1 MLLIIGGM
9 GFIGM
14 HTVRHVLDAGEDVVI
29 GVHSSRRE
37 PDLFKDEIGK
47 RVQIASVDVTNPL
60 SIVEAVTKHGVNRIA
75 HMVAPRLGS
84 LSPGDEY
91 RTNMGGLINVLES
104 ARILGVERVLVA
116 SSQSVYLGLKEGP
129 FPETA
134 PLPVVT
140 SNATEA
146 YKKSFE
152 TLGSLY
158 AGQTGTSVVFM
169 RIGSIYGPLYYS
181 GFNLPSRMT
190 RAAVTGNPPD
200 YGRGGV
206 PFSEDLTDWTYVKDV
221 SKGVQLLCMADSL
234 NHTIYNIGSG
244 RGTSNQEVAEAISSA
259 APGVNFELQPGKS
272 PNWRND
278 PFMDLSR
285 ISEEVGYE
293 PQYTIG
299 PAIAEYVE
307 WMRATPD
314 WR

>member
-47 RVQIASVDVTNPL
+47 RVQIATVDVTNPL
-60 SIVEAVTKHGVNRIA
+60 SIVEAVSKYGVNRIA

-84 LSPGDEY
+84 LTPGDEY
-91 RTNMGGLINVLES
+91 RTNMGGLINVMET
-104 ARILGVERVLVA
+104 ARICGVDRVLVA
-116 SSQSVYLGLKEGP
+116 SSQSVYLGLKQGP
-129 FPETA
+129 FSEES
-134 PLPVVT
+134 PLPVAT
-140 SNATEA
+140 GNATEA

-158 AGQTGTSVVFM
+158 ASQTGISVVYM

-206 PFSEDLTDWTYVKDV
+206 PFSDDLTDWTYVKDV
-221 SKGVQLLCMADSL
+221 SKGVQLLSMADTLS
-234 NHTIYNIGSG
+234 HTTYNIGSG
-244 RGTSNQEVAEAISSA
+244 RGTANQEIAEAISA
-259 APGVNFELQPGKS
+259 TVPGVNFELQPGKS
-272 PNWRND
+272 PNYRPD
-278 PFMDLSR
+278 PFMDITR
-285 ISEEVGYE
+285 IAEELGYA

-299 PAIAEYVE
+299 PAIAEYAE

>member
-14 HTVRHVLDAGEDVVI
+14 HTTRHALDAGEDVVL

-47 RVQIASVDVTNPL
+47 RVHIATVDVTNPL
-60 SIVEAVTKHGVNRIA
+60 HIVEAINKYGVTRIA

-91 RTNMGGLINVLES
+91 RTNMLGLINVFEA
-104 ARILGVERVLVA
+104 ARVSGVERVLVA
-116 SSQSVYLGLKEGP
+116 SSQSVYLGLKQGP
-129 FPETA
+129 FLEDA
-134 PLPVVT
+134 PLPVAT
-140 SNATEA
+140 TNATEA

-158 AGQTGTSVVFM
+158 ANQTGVSVVFM

-190 RAAVTGNPPD
+190 RSAVTSNPPD

-206 PFSEDLTDWTYVKDV
+206 PFSDDSTDWTYVKDV
-221 SKGVQLLCMADSL
+221 SKGVQLLAMADSL
-234 NHTIYNIGSG
+234 SHTTYNIGSG
-244 RGTSNQEVAEAISSA
+244 MGTTNQAVAEAISAA

-272 PNWRND
+272 PSARPD
-278 PFMDLSR
+278 PFMDNTR
-285 ISEEVGYE
+285 IREEVGYE
-293 PQYTIG
+293 PKYTIG

>member
-29 GVHSSRRE
+29 GAHSSRRE
-37 PDLFKDEIGK
+37 PELFRDEIGK
-47 RVQIASVDVTNPL
+47 RVHIASVDVTNPL
-60 SIVEAVTKHGVNRIA
+60 SIVEAVSKHGVNRIA

-91 RTNMGGLINVLES
+91 RTNMGGLINVMET
-104 ARILGVERVLVA
+104 ARICGVDRVLVA
-116 SSQSVYLGLKEGP
+116 SSQSVYLGLKQGP
-129 FPETA
+129 FSEDS
-134 PLPVVT
+134 PLPVAT
-140 SNATEA
+140 GNATEA

-158 AGQTGTSVVFM
+158 ASQTGISVVYM

-206 PFSEDLTDWTYVKDV
+206 PFADDLTDWTYVKDV
-221 SKGVQLLCMADSL
+221 SKGVQLLSMADTLS
-234 NHTIYNIGSG
+234 HTTYNIGSG
-244 RGTSNQEVAEAISSA
+244 RGTANQEIAEAISA
-259 APGVNFELQPGKS
+259 AVPGVNFELQPGKS
-272 PNWRND
+272 PNYRPD
-278 PFMDLSR
+278 PFMDISR
-285 ISEEVGYE
+285 IGEELGYA

-299 PAIAEYVE
+299 PAIAEYAE
-307 WMRATPD
+307 WMRSTPD

>member
-47 RVQIASVDVTNPL
+47 RVQIATVDVTNPL
-60 SIVEAVTKHGVNRIA
+60 SIVKAVSKYGVNRIA

-84 LSPGDEY
+84 LTPGDEY
-91 RTNMGGLINVLES
+91 RTNMGGLINVMET
-104 ARILGVERVLVA
+104 ARICGVDRVLVA
-116 SSQSVYLGLKEGP
+116 SSQSVYLGLKQGP
-129 FPETA
+129 FSEDS
-134 PLPVVT
+134 PLPVAT
-140 SNATEA
+140 GNATEA

-158 AGQTGTSVVFM
+158 ASQTGISVVYM

-206 PFSEDLTDWTYVKDV
+206 PFSDDLTDWTYVKDV
-221 SKGVQLLCMADSL
+221 SKGVQLLSMADTLS
-234 NHTIYNIGSG
+234 HTTYNIGSG
-244 RGTSNQEVAEAISSA
+244 RGTANQEIAEAISA
-259 APGVNFELQPGKS
+259 AVPGVNFELQPGKS
-272 PNWRND
+272 PNYRPD
-278 PFMDLSR
+278 PFMDISR
-285 ISEEVGYE
+285 IGEELGYA

-299 PAIAEYVE
+299 PAIAEYAE
-307 WMRATPD
+307 WMRVTPD

>member
-47 RVQIASVDVTNPL
+47 RVQIATVDVTNPL
-60 SIVEAVTKHGVNRIA
+60 TIVEAVTKYDVNRIA

-91 RTNMGGLINVLES
+91 RTNMGGLINVLET

-134 PLPVVT
+134 ALPVVT
-140 SNATEA
+140 NNATEA

-158 AGQTGTSVVFM
+158 ASQTGTSVVFM

-190 RAAVTGNPPD
+190 RAAVTGSPPD

-206 PFSEDLTDWTYVKDV
+206 PFAEDRTDWTYVKDV
-221 SKGVQLLCMADSL
+221 SKGVQLLCAADSL

-244 RGTSNQEVAEAISSA
+244 TGTANQEVAEAISA
-259 APGVNFELQPGKS
+259 AVPGVNFELQPGRG
-272 PNWRND
+272 PAYRVD
-278 PFMDLSR
+278 PFMDISR
-285 ISEEVGYE
+285 IREELGYE

>member
-29 GVHSSRRE
+29 GAHSSRRE

-47 RVQIASVDVTNPL
+47 RVHVATVDVTNPL
-60 SIVEAVTKHGVNRIA
+60 TIIEAINTYGVRRIA

-91 RTNMGGLINVLES
+91 RTNMVGLINVLES
-104 ARILGVERVLVA
+104 ARVSNVERVLVA
-116 SSQSVYLGLKEGP
+116 SSQSVYLGLREGP
-129 FPETA
+129 FLETA

-140 SNATEA
+140 NNATEA

-158 AGQTGTSVVFM
+158 AGQTGASVVFM

-181 GFNLPSRMT
+181 GFNVPSRMT

-206 PFSEDLTDWTYVKDV
+206 PFSDDLTDWTYVKDV
-221 SKGVQLLCMADSL
+221 SKGVQLLSMADSL

-244 RGTSNQEVAEAISSA
+244 RATPNQEVAEAVSTA
-259 APGVNFELQPGKS
+259 VPGVNFELQPGRS
-272 PNWRND
+272 PSGRND
-278 PFMDLSR
+278 PFMDLTR
-285 ISEEVGYE
+285 IREELGYE
-293 PQYTIG
+293 PKYTIG
-299 PAIAEYVE
+299 PAIAEYAE

>member
-37 PDLFKDEIGK
+37 PDIFKEEIGK
-47 RVQIASVDVTNPL
+47 RVHIATVDVTNPL
-60 SIVEAVTKHGVNRIA
+60 TIVDAVRTYGVNRIA

-91 RTNMGGLINVLES
+91 RTNMGGLINVMET
-104 ARILGVERVLVA
+104 ARICGIDRVLVA
-116 SSQSVYLGLKEGP
+116 SSQSVYLGLREGP
-129 FPETA
+129 FSESA
-134 PLPVVT
+134 PLPLPT

-158 AGQTGTSVVFM
+158 ASQTGISVVFM

-181 GFNLPSRMT
+181 GFNMPSRMT

-206 PFSEDLTDWTYVKDV
+206 PFAEDLTDWTYVKDV
-221 SKGVQLLCMADSL
+221 SKGVQLLSMAGSL
-234 NHTIYNIGSG
+234 NHTTYNIGSG
-244 RGTSNQEVAEAISSA
+244 RGTSNQDVADAVSA
-259 APGVNFELQPGKS
+259 AVPGVNFELQPGRS
-272 PNWRND
+272 PNWRSD
-278 PFMDLSR
+278 PFMDISR
-285 ISEEVGYE
+285 ISEEVGYQ
-293 PQYTIG
+293 PQYTIA
-299 PAIAEYVE
+299 PAIAEYAE

>member
-47 RVQIASVDVTNPL
+47 RVQIATVDVTNPL
-60 SIVEAVTKHGVNRIA
+60 HIVEAVNKYSINRIA

-91 RTNMGGLINVLES
+91 RTNMLGLVNVLET
-104 ARILGVERVLVA
+104 ARVSNLDRVLVA
-116 SSQSVYLGLKEGP
+116 SSQSVYLGLKQGP
-129 FPETA
+129 FQEEA
-134 PLPVVT
+134 PLPVAT

-158 AGQTGTSVVFM
+158 ANQTGVNVVFM

-206 PFSEDLTDWTYVKDV
+206 PYAEDLTDWTYVKDV
-221 SKGVQLLCMADSL
+221 SKGVQLLAMADSL
-234 NHTIYNIGSG
+234 NHTTYNIGSG
-244 RGTSNQEVAEAISSA
+244 RGTANQQIAEAVSAA
-259 APGVNFELQPGKS
+259 APGVHFELQPGKS
-272 PNWRND
+272 PSARPD
-278 PFMDLSR
+278 PFMDNSR
-285 ISEEVGYE
+285 IHEELGYE

-307 WMRATPD
+307 WMQATPE

>member
-29 GVHSSRRE
+29 GAHSSRRE

-47 RVQIASVDVTNPL
+47 RVHIATVDVTNPL
-60 SIVEAVTKHGVNRIA
+60 SIVEAVQTYGVNRIA

-84 LSPGDEY
+84 LSPSDEY
-91 RTNMGGLINVLES
+91 RTNMGGLINVMET
-104 ARILGVERVLVA
+104 ARIYGVERVLVA
-116 SSQSVYLGLKEGP
+116 SSQSVYLGLKQGP
-129 FPETA
+129 FSEDS
-134 PLPVVT
+134 PLPVPT

-158 AGQTGTSVVFM
+158 ASQTGLSVAFM

-181 GFNLPSRMT
+181 GFSLPSRMT

-206 PFSEDLTDWTYVKDV
+206 PFSEDHTDWTYVKDV
-221 SKGVQLLCMADSL
+221 SKGVQLLSMADSL
-234 NHTIYNIGSG
+234 KHTIYNIGSG
-244 RGTSNQEVAEAISSA
+244 RGTSNDEIAEAISA
-259 APGVNFELQPGKS
+259 AVPGVNFELQPGKS
-272 PNWRND
+272 PNWRSE
-278 PFMDLSR
+278 PFMDNSR
-285 ISEEVGYE
+285 ISEDVGYE
-293 PQYTIG
+293 PKYTIG
-299 PAIAEYVE
+299 PAIVEYVE